1 MNKAKARFLNKQRQR
16 QLGALVALAGLLI
29 LVSAMT
35 SAWFTHSAQASQS
48 PGLEVPANDR
58 VTKSS
63 VPIIIYATR
72 ADCGFCRL
80 LEKEV
85 LKPLMLSGKYAG
97 QFTLLPLP
105 LDEPQNVVKFAG
117 KAVSASALVARY
129 QLQLT
134 PTLVFVDTQGSELA
148 PRLIG
153 YQSGAF
159 YEHYLDQAIRKA
171 GNRTP
176 TQSQEDSNR

>member
-1 MNKAKARFLNKQRQR
+1 MSALSRITATSITLAQRWQRQYTNVI
-16 QLGALVALAGLLI
+16 GPAAVLVAVLVSESVHAGKTDFLELLAG
-29 LVSAMT
+29 V
-35 SAWFTHSAQASQS
+35 
-48 PGLEVPANDR
+48 EPAAGA
-58 VTKSS
+58 
-63 VPIIIYATR
+63 PIIIYATR
-72 ADCGFCRL
+72 ADCSFCRL

-85 LKPLMLSGKYAG
+85 LKPLILSGKYAG

-117 KAVSASALVARY
+117 KAVSASTLVARY

-134 PTLVFVDTQGSELA
+134 PTLVFVDNQGSELA

-159 YEHYLDQAIRKA
+159 YEHYLDQAIREA